1 MIPPF
6 HFSGSP
12 KNLGKTSGFSLQ
24 PFRNGVYNR
33 SRKCLSMFFPEAER
47 PQNLL
52 PYQGFCVSY
61 PSVRGDQVHP
71 QGEVADVKEDGG
83 C

>member
-1 MIPPF
+1 MISPVL
-6 HFSGSP
+6 FSGSP
-12 KNLGKTSGFSLQ
+12 ENPGKTSGFSLQ
-24 PFRNGVYNR
+24 PFRTEVYNR
-33 SRKCLSMFFPEAER
+33 SRKCLSMFFPAAER

-61 PSVRGDQVHP
+61 PAVRGDQVHP
-71 QGEVADVKEDGG
+71 QGKVADVKEHGG